1 MSTIPNIASK
11 VIYGTA
17 WKKERTT
24 ALVIA
29 AVLKGFRAIDTA
41 CQPKHYREDLVGEA
55 LAALQEKHGIKR
67 EDLWL
72 QTKFTALSGQDTS
85 QPLPYDPSDPIPKQ
99 ITSSFSKSLSN
110 LRTTYLDSYVLH
122 SPLPTLDQTL
132 EAWKALSTL
141 QDEGKVKLIGVSNT
155 YDVRVLAALCKVRKV
170 QVVQNRWYEGNEWDK
185 SVFGFCRE
193 HGIMYQSFWTLSGS
207 PSLLSHPHLL
217 SIARASSCT
226 PEQALFKIAQDAG
239 VTPLTGTTSG
249 IHMGEDLAVHQIQ
262 LASEGLHKEHNAVS
276 SLLV

>member
-1 MSTIPNIASK
+1 MIPKIASK

-17 WKKERTT
+17 WKKEQTT
-24 ALVIA
+24 ALVVA

-55 LAALQEKHGIKR
+55 LTILQDKHGIKR

-72 QTKFTALSGQDTS
+72 QTKFTPISGQDDS
-85 QPLPYDPSDPIPKQ
+85 QPLPYDPSDTLPKQ
-99 ITSSFSKSLSN
+99 IFTSFSKSLSN
-110 LRTTYLDSYVLH
+110 LRTSYLDSYVLH
-122 SPLPTLDQTL
+122 SPFQTLDQTL
-132 EAWKALSTL
+132 EAWQTLSAL

-185 SVFGFCRE
+185 SVFSFCKE
-193 HGIMYQSFWTLSGS
+193 HDIMYQSFWTLSGS
-207 PSLLSHPHLL
+207 PTLLSSPYLL

-226 PEQALFKIAQDAG
+226 PEQALFKIAQEAG

-249 IHMGEDLAVHQIQ
+249 IHMGEDLAVHRIN
-262 LASEGLHKEHNAVS
+262 LASEGLQKEHSVVS
-276 SLLV
+276 DLLIG